1 MKHKKTIYLLL
12 VFVLAVSL
20 CGVFPT
26 EVFAAK
32 ALKGTLSGV
41 VLNQDG
47 KPVSNTQV
55 YVYQRDWTHTDG
67 FGTPDWHILVGT
79 AATARNGQYKISLP
93 AGEYKVWFVPA
104 NLDTY
109 AMEAYPNAPV
119 TRLGDVVTVKYGKTT
134 GGISAVLDAAG
145 KICGYVKDT
154 IAGNEG
160 QPLADIPMALT
171 IQDYSIKNCL
181 QLTSTDENGYYE
193 LKGLKPYPWEVW
205 VNCFSFATPGGDP
218 IDVPNY
224 NPAYKDYF
232 KAAFNDPYLWL
243 PNTGETVRLDD
254 IYLED
259 LFFVNIRGR
268 LVYYDETAQDYL
280 PADGVNVTAMFTDNP
295 YQMSDWTD
303 YLQATT
309 DENGYFE
316 IRNFW
321 QAYGIFILYTQGTV
335 DDQNKYYDEYYDNSN
350 DQWGAQ
356 WFELNSGHT
365 TEIGDWELQM
375 IPEGENP

>member
-1 MKHKKTIYLLL
+1 MMKHKKTIYLLL

-55 YVYQRDWTHTDG
+55 YVYQRDWTNTDG
-67 FGTPDWHILVGT
+67 FGTPDWRSLAGT
-79 AATARNGQYKISLP
+79 ATTSRNGQYKLSLP
-93 AGEYKVWFVPA
+93 AGEYKVWFVPS

-109 AMEAYPNAPV
+109 AMEAYPDAPV
-119 TRLGDVVTVKYGKTT
+119 VRLGDVVTVNYGKTT
-134 GGISAVLDAAG
+134 GGISAKLDPSG
-145 KICGYVKDT
+145 KIWGFVKDT
-154 IAGNEG
+154 IPGKEG
-160 QPLADIPMALT
+160 QPLANIPISLAV
-171 IQDYSIKNCL
+171 QDYSIKSCL

-193 LKGLKPYPWEVW
+193 LKGLKPYPWELW
-205 VNCFSFATPGGDP
+205 VNCTTFATPGGEP
-218 IDVPNY
+218 FDVPNY

-232 KAAFNDPYLWL
+232 RAAFEPYTWL
-243 PNTGETVRLDD
+243 PNTGETIQLEN

-259 LFFVNIRGR
+259 FFFVNIHGR

-280 PADGVNVTAMFTDNP
+280 PAANVDVTARFADNP
-295 YQMSDWTD
+295 YQISDWVD
-303 YLQATT
+303 EQNVFT

-316 IRNFW
+316 IRFFW
-321 QAYGIFILYTQGTV
+321 QAFGIFILETQGTV
-335 DDQNKYYDEYYDNSN
+335 NNQEIYYSEYYDNSN
-350 DQWGAQ
+350 DDWGAKS
-356 WFELNSGHT
+356 FELFTGHT
-365 TEIGDWELQM
+365 TEIGDWELQL
-375 IPEGENP
+375 IPQEPNP